1 MTEMVSISS
10 KYINRSTITFDI
22 NNVKNP
28 QVKKFTRTL
37 DNLYAKLLLK
47 FSANQR
53 KHLDQTDEKF
63 NDLSE
68 TKVVSGKKNNF
79 TLSKKN
85 EKNNLN
91 EWLRSHGNHSSNRFS
106 DLKQINLSNI
116 NKLKLAWVYEF
127 DEINRD
133 IQANP
138 IFAESKIFLP
148 TTGNK
153 IIALDYK
160 NGKKLWEYKTNGTP
174 ARRGLIYWS
183 NNNNEPRIYFC
194 SENNL

>member
-63 NDLSE
+63 NDLPE

-106 DLKQINLSNI
+106 D
-116 NKLKLAWVYEF
+116 
-127 DEINRD
+127 
-133 IQANP
+133 
-138 IFAESKIFLP
+138 
-148 TTGNK
+148 
-153 IIALDYK
+153 
-160 NGKKLWEYKTNGTP
+160 
-174 ARRGLIYWS
+174 
-183 NNNNEPRIYFC
+183 
-194 SENNL
+194 